1 MKYNIKD
8 DQSGEVPAGHVVLK
22 IAGESITMTVA
33 DWAAEKAIR
42 EALHA
47 RGFYTMGEAAE
58 VMAAA
63 HGFDAES
70 YLWGRMHPAAALGD
84 LELIS
89 ESDGLPISGT
99 GRPIR
104 HFADW
109 VTPEG
114 MNQWLRASR
123 SIHLWP
129 DAEKPQQPSID
140 SISMRQSDAD
150 EKSVENI
157 LKREALVAAHQK
169 EWPSVDRDL
178 KDAGENGLSAAA
190 KHPKHGMWFEERAL
204 TWAKQQGKLKAGSSS
219 VASSNSVFSL
229 AGRKHRISE

>member
-8 DQSGEVPAGHVVLK
+8 EQSGEVSAGHVIVK
-22 IAGESITMTVA
+22 IAGESTTMTVA
-33 DWAAEKAIR
+33 DWTTEKASR
-42 EALHA
+42 EARHA
-47 RGFYTMGEAAE
+47 QGFYTMGEAAE

-63 HGFDAES
+63 HGFDAEN
-70 YLWGRMHPAAALGD
+70 YLWGRMHPAVALGD

-89 ESDGLPISGT
+89 ESDGMPISGT
-99 GRPIR
+99 GLPIR

-109 VTPEG
+109 VTPDG
-114 MNQWLRASR
+114 MNKWLRASR

-129 DAEKPQQPSID
+129 DAEEPQQPSLD

-150 EKSVENI
+150 EKPVENI
-157 LKREALVAAHQK
+157 LKRAALVAAHQQ
-169 EWPSVDRDL
+169 EWQSVDRDL

-204 TWAKQQGKLKAGSSS
+204 TWAKQQGKLKPSSSS

-229 AGRKHRISE
+229 AGKKHRIAE